1 MHKFVFPMALIK
13 DIYHLSFYERLA
25 NSLAKVLPNFDN
37 KKFIKLV
44 MPSNFAEMEWKQRT
58 QHTTD
63 VLHLFMPTNFAESA
77 LLLKSIIVQ
86 LKADGFG
93 EHRLEFM
100 FLPAYIASYGLND
113 LKSAI
118 EALELVTQFISAEF
132 AVRPFLIK
140 YHEEM
145 MVQML
150 KWSTHENHHVR
161 RFASEGSRPRLPW
174 GLAISALKVNPN
186 AILPIVENL
195 KSDPSEYVRRS
206 VANNLNDITK
216 DNPGIVIGLA
226 KKWKGIG
233 KETDAIIKHACRS
246 LLKAGHPEILSF
258 YGLDATG
265 LSTSDFEIENDT
277 VKIGESLAFSFHIKN
292 DDVLPRYIRL
302 EYAIYYLKSN
312 GQQNAKVFKIS
323 ERTYQPK
330 EKCLVKRKQS
340 FKPITTRKFY
350 AGAHKIGILVN
361 GKEQANVKFLLDD

>member
-1 MHKFVFPMALIK
+1 MALIK

-25 NSLAKVLPNFDN
+25 NSLGKVLPNFN
-37 KKFIKLV
+37 SKKFVKAV
-44 MPSNFAEMEWKQRT
+44 MPNNFVAMEWKQRM

-63 VLHLFMPTNFAESA
+63 TLHQFMPTNFEAGA
-77 LLLKSIIVQ
+77 PMLASIITQ

-93 EHRLEFM
+93 EHKLEFM
-100 FLPAYIASYGLND
+100 FLPAYISSYGLNH
-113 LKSAI
+113 LNESIK
-118 EALELVTQFISAEF
+118 ALEIATQYISAEF

-140 YHEEM
+140 YHDEM

-150 KWSTHENHHVR
+150 KWSTHENYHVR

-174 GLAISALKVNPN
+174 GLAIGALKINPN

-195 KSDPSEYVRRS
+195 KNDPSEYVRRS

-216 DNPGIVIGLA
+216 DNPEVVIELA
-226 KKWKGIG
+226 QKWKGIG

-258 YGLDATG
+258 YGLDAKRLT
-265 LSTSDFEIENDT
+265 LSNPIIENPE
-277 VKIGESLAFSFHIKN
+277 VKVGEALAFSFNIEN
-292 DDVLPRYIRL
+292 EDSVARYIRL

-312 GQQNAKVFKIS
+312 GQQNAKVFKIN

-330 EKCLVKRKQS
+330 EKCLVSRKQS

-350 AGAHKIGILVN
+350 PGEHRIGFLVN
-361 GKEQANVKFLLDD
+361 GKELANVKFILKE

>member
-1 MHKFVFPMALIK
+1 MALIK

-25 NSLAKVLPNFDN
+25 NSLAKVLPNFDS
-37 KKFIKLV
+37 KKFIKAV
-44 MPSNFAEMEWKQRT
+44 MPSHFVEMEWKQRM

-63 VLHLFMPTNFAESA
+63 VLRLFMPADFAESS
-77 LLLKSIIVQ
+77 LFLKPIINQ

-93 EHRLEFM
+93 EHKLEFM
-100 FLPAYIASYGLND
+100 FLPAYISSYGLNH
-113 LKSAI
+113 LQESI
-118 EALELVTQFISAEF
+118 QALELVTQFISAEF

-140 YHEEM
+140 YHDEM

-150 KWSTHENHHVR
+150 KWSAHENHHVR

-174 GLAISALKVNPN
+174 GLAIGALKINPT

-195 KSDPSEYVRRS
+195 KNDPSEYVRRS

-216 DNPGIVIGLA
+216 DNPRLVIGIA
-226 KKWKGIG
+226 KKWKGFS

-258 YGLDATG
+258 YGLGADG
-265 LSTSDFEIENDT
+265 LSISDLEIENDT

-302 EYAIYYLKSN
+302 EYAIYYLKNN
-312 GQQNAKVFKIS
+312 GQHNAKVFKIS
-323 ERTYQPK
+323 ERNYQPN

-350 AGAHKIGILVN
+350 TGAHKIGILVN
-361 GKEQANVKFLLDD
+361 GKEQASIEFLLND